1 MASIRVQRKHPLL
14 FMVLGCFMLLIGFS
28 CIVTAFDQPIYP
40 VDMTAVSPEIL
51 TAGGYFIEDAV
62 IFDQYAYTE
71 ENHRTVSYEYAV
83 AFCMDNGQW
92 VIASMKQK
100 PSDALY
106 ETINAYLEDDTQ
118 YISDL
123 RMPMYVTIGSLGT
136 TFRDYLDNYIEK
148 VFEADDNDFLP
159 VYYELT
165 YRGSTDAEYQASL
178 EKDKRL
184 SILVGAIIV
193 LSGILFF
200 SIGLAQRRKKLDEK
214 HLENRETPDSS
225 TFS

>member
-1 MASIRVQRKHPLL
+1 MASIRIQRKHPLL
-14 FMVLGCFMLLIGFS
+14 FIVLGLFMLLIGFS

-62 IFDQYAYTE
+62 ILDQYAHTE
-71 ENHRTVSYEYAV
+71 ENNRTVSYEYAV
-83 AFCMDNGQW
+83 AFCMNNDQW
-92 VIASMKQK
+92 GIASLKHK

-106 ETINAYLEDDTQ
+106 ETISAYLEDNTQ
-118 YISDL
+118 YIGDL

-136 TFRDYLDNYIEK
+136 TFRGYLDSYIEK
-148 VFEADDNDFLP
+148 VFGAEDNDFLP

-165 YRGSTDAEYQASL
+165 YRGGTDAEYQASL
-178 EKDKRL
+178 EQNKRL
-184 SILVGAIIV
+184 SILVGAVIV

-200 SIGLAQRRKKLDEK
+200 SIGLAQRRKKLDER
-214 HLENRETPDSS
+214 HQENHETPDSS